1 MSRMDRREFLGQTA
15 AVVGSLIAGGVRADQ
30 VLTTRPAAPAS
41 RPARLRPG
49 DVITLGRTGIKTSR
63 LAIGT
68 GTEAGGEQRRLGIDG
83 LVRLFRYGFD
93 HGIRWWETADMY
105 KTHPHIAAAL
115 KEIKR
120 DQVTITTKTQAKDYD
135 GVKADVERFRRE
147 MGTDYIDIVLLHCME
162 DGNWPEKLRGARDAL
177 SEAKDKGHVRAVGC
191 SCHTFDALQA
201 AADSPWVD
209 VDLARINPFAA
220 IMDVEKRSEVP
231 LVLQTLKRMH
241 DQGKAVYGMKIV
253 GAGTF
258 KGDKIDQSLR
268 FIVQQRFVSGFVI
281 GFSKSE
287 HIDDISRRMEH
298 VQG

>member
-93 HGIRWWETADMY
+93 RGIRWWETADMY

-120 DQVTITTKTQAKDYD
+120 DQITITTKTQAKDYN

-162 DGNWPEKLRGARDAL
+162 DGNWPEKLKGARDAL

-201 AADSPWVD
+201 AADCPWVD

-231 LVLQTLKRMH
+231 LVLQTLKKMH

-287 HIDDISRRMEH
+287 HIDDISRRMER